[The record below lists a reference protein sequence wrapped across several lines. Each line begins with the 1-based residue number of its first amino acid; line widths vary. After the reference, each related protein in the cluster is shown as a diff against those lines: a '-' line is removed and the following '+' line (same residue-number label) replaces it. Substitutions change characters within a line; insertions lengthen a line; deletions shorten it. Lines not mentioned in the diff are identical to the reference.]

1 MKIIVLLFKL
11 KCEKSI
17 FDTPKLSQSNF
28 LSLFLIKKNDFPS
41 MKKIFV
47 LLMVLSALSSIANK
61 PASEIYVGL
70 QKLHSLK
77 RVLYIAAHPDD
88 ENTRAL
94 AWFSL
99 GEKAQTAYL
108 SLTRGDGGQNLIGNE
123 LSEQLGVLRTQE
135 LLAARSYD
143 GANQY
148 FTRAVDFG
156 YSKSAEESL
165 EKWGKDE
172 ILSDVVLMI
181 RKFRPDVIITR
192 FPPDKR
198 GGHGHHTA
206 SAILAIEAF
215 EKAADTTYLPE
226 QVKQFGTWKTTSVY
240 WNSSTWWF
248 KNLPET
254 AINNPNYL
262 ITDIGGYNS
271 YLGKSYN
278 EIGTVAR
285 SQHKCQGFGAITER
299 GSRLEYFEHLKGE
312 KLKNS
317 FFEKNT
323 QTWGKLVN
331 KQFESSFN
339 SLVSSFDFKEPKNNV
354 SELSDIRNELLKLPE
369 SEFKKEKVALC
380 NELILDCLGIY
391 AELLA
396 KDFVYESDDSNFFE
410 LEITNRG
417 SLPVSVILG
426 KEIIDLKQNMNF
438 FRHILVANTNQISN
452 PYWLNNLFSTVFTVD
467 NEADLLQ
474 PESTPSFIQ
483 EISLLIVND
492 TIKIPL
498 VGTYKWRI
506 PSYGE
511 KRREVIKTRNFS
523 ANFEKKLVVIKP
535 GIEKP
540 LKLNIHSF
548 KNNLTDKITVNAPEG
563 WEVSPSI
570 FDVSIAKKHE
580 EKWVELILKPTT
592 TAKSGM
598 LNLTDSKGNLI
609 HSYTEIAYDHIPTQV
624 IFNKSEINCVKLDAK
639 IKPGKIAYIKGV
651 EDAVPE
657 AIAQLGFEVKQFE
670 VSDLASL
677 DLSKFQ
683 SVVLGIRIYNVN
695 PELENFDQK
704 LFDYVKNGGNMV
716 MQYNTA
722 SRGEKSKTYGPVPF
736 ELSINRVTEEDSE
749 VKFLEP
755 NHSVMTTPNQLKKS
769 DFDNWVQERGL
780 YFAGN
785 WDKTYTP
792 LFSWADKG
800 EDEQTG
806 ALIVTKYGE
815 GQFVY
820 TGISFFRELPNG
832 VEGAYKLFANILSY

>member
-1 MKIIVLLFKL
+1 MIVL
-11 KCEKSI
+11 S
-17 FDTPKLSQSNF
+17 TLSVN
-28 LSLFLIKKNDFPS
+28 
-41 MKKIFV
+41 
-47 LLMVLSALSSIANK
+47 ANK
-61 PASEIYVGL
+61 PSSEIYVGL

-143 GANQY
+143 GASQY

-156 YSKSAEESL
+156 YSKSAEESF
-165 EKWGKDE
+165 EKWGKEE

-181 RKFRPDVIITR
+181 RKFRPDVIVTR

-206 SAILAIEAF
+206 SAMLAIEAF
-215 EKAADTTYLPE
+215 EKAADANFLPQ
-226 QVKQFGTWKTTSVY
+226 QVKEFGAWKTTSVY
-240 WNSSTWWF
+240 WNSSVWWF
-248 KNLPET
+248 KDLPEK
-254 AINNPNYL
+254 AKNNKNYL
-262 ITDIGGYNS
+262 VVDIGGYNS

-299 GSRLEYFEHLKGE
+299 GSRIEYFQHLKGE
-312 KLKNS
+312 KLKSS

-323 QTWGKLVN
+323 RTWTKLVS
-331 KQFESSFN
+331 KDLEDRFKA
-339 SLVSSFDFKEPKNNV
+339 LVESFDFNEPENNV
-354 SELSDIRNELLKLPE
+354 AELIEIRNELQKLPN
-369 SEFKKEKVALC
+369 SDFKKEKVTLC
-380 NELILDCLGIY
+380 NKLILDCLGIY
-391 AELLA
+391 TELLA
-396 KDFVYESDDSNFFE
+396 KDFVYQSDDSSFFE
-410 LEITNRG
+410 LDILNRG
-417 SLPVSVILG
+417 SIPVSVVLDGESIELE
-426 KEIIDLKQNMNF
+426 K
-438 FRHILVANTNQISN
+438 NTNFSQKVLIANSNRIST
-452 PYWLNNLFSTVFTVD
+452 PYWLTENFINLFKVND
-467 NEADLLQ
+467 KKDLLQ
-474 PESTPSFIQ
+474 PESMPSFIK
-483 EISLLIVND
+483 EISLVVVND
-492 TIKIPL
+492 TVKIPL

-511 KRREVIKTRNFS
+511 KRREVIKTPDFS
-523 ANFEKKLVVIKP
+523 VNFEEKLLVIKP
-535 GIEKP
+535 LVSKT

-548 KNNLTDKITVNAPEG
+548 RNNLTDKITLNAPEG
-563 WEVSPSI
+563 WEVSPAKIDISI
-570 FDVSIAKKHE
+570 GNIHE
-580 EKWVELILKPTT
+580 EKWVEITLKPTEK
-592 TAKSGM
+592 AKSGI
-598 LNLTDSKGNLI
+598 LSLTDSKGNTV
-609 HSYTEIAYDHIPTQV
+609 HSYTEIAYNHIPTQV
-624 IFNKSEINCVKLDAK
+624 IFGKAEINCVKLDAK
-639 IKPGKIAYIKGV
+639 IKPGKIAYITGV
-651 EDAVPE
+651 KDVVPA
-657 AIAQLGFEVKQFE
+657 AISQLGFEVKEFT
-670 VSDLASL
+670 VSDLASIEL
-677 DLSKFQ
+677 AQFQ
-683 SVVLGIRIYNVN
+683 SVVLGIRIYNVH
-695 PELENFDQK
+695 PELKNFDKK
-704 LFDYVKNGGNMV
+704 LFDYVKKGGNLV

-722 SRGEKSKTYGPVPF
+722 SRRARSSTYGPVPF
-736 ELSINRVTEEDSE
+736 KLTRNRVTEEDAK

-755 NHSVMTTPNQLKKS
+755 NHPIMTTPNKLQKS

-780 YFAGN
+780 YFAGD
-785 WDKTYTP
+785 WGESYTP

-800 EDEQTG
+800 EGDQKG